1 MSTADRLGSVQGKGR
16 AGPGPAGEG
25 RKPVAGRCVEL
36 AMTHRFSV
44 PVRLCDAPHLL
55 RRETWFAPNVPLAHV
70 LAPPRPTPLPSAGN
84 WVRFSCWIPPLFV
97 LSHSLPMINTTGKL
111 GSFCAFLSPLAP
123 SLRIH
128 WPQFSPP
135 LATRHS
141 PLPPTTLPRWRL
153 HDTDRR
159 LSKTERG
166 PISTSG
172 PSISLCAE
180 PGDSCAQF
188 NPFLPTRR
196 RSPVDRSLVAGGAP
210 RQRLEACLPDAHRPQ
225 RLFSRCSP

>member
-1 MSTADRLGSVQGKGR
+1 VRR
-16 AGPGPAGEG
+16 A
-25 RKPVAGRCVEL
+25 CD
-36 AMTHRFSV
+36 
-44 PVRLCDAPHLL
+44 DAPLQRPRASL
-55 RRETWFAPNVPLAHV
+55 RRTPLAGARETWFAPNVPLAHV

-84 WVRFSCWIPPLFV
+84 WVRFSCRIPPLFV
-97 LSHSLPMINTTGKL
+97 LSHSLPMINTAGKL
-111 GSFCAFLSPLAP
+111 GSFWRFSLTTGSLPSDSLATI
-123 SLRIH
+123 L
-128 WPQFSPP
+128 PP